1 MKTTAS
7 VLVTLLFAAPCGLLA
22 QSQPTYV
29 QFTPVAVKGALYKP
43 DSGPAP
49 HVGILIIH
57 RTSNVLA
64 QLATTELSKRGYL
77 VLAINPRSDN
87 NEAAVFW
94 EELALDVKS
103 GVEFLR
109 KQPGI
114 TKVLLLGGSGG
125 GPTMSFYQAVAERGP
140 SYCQGANK
148 LMECGSEL
156 ANLPKADGIIF
167 RDAHPGI
174 SVNVLRQ
181 INPAVMKD
189 DDPRAIDPA
198 LDPFRPDNGYVA
210 NGPSHYSDA
219 FKQQY
224 FRAQSTRM
232 NRLIAKA
239 LEKRAQMRAG
249 TYPYPDDD
257 VFVMVK
263 GGGPRLMEM
272 DPSIHHATKQPRKLL
287 RNDGTIVTQIIE
299 SVRPVARDAVT
310 YNTRFDTGTLL
321 LTLRS
326 FLSTNA
332 IRSTDSM
339 DGIDWCSSNNST
351 TCALREITV
360 PILLAT
366 MQAHYFMRDNELLY
380 EAAVSKDKDLIVVE
394 GATHGITPCKECE
407 TTPSQYSNSV
417 RNFFDYVQKWIDKRF

>member
-1 MKTTAS
+1 MPIGR
-7 VLVTLLFAAPCGLLA
+7 VLLFALLASAPCGLQA
-22 QSQPTYV
+22 QSNPTYV
-29 QFTPVAVKGALYKP
+29 QFTPSAVKGALYRP
-43 DSGPAP
+43 DTGPAP
-49 HVGILIIH
+49 HVGILLTH
-57 RTSNVLA
+57 RTSNVLG
-64 QLATTELSKRGYL
+64 QLATTELSRRGYL
-77 VLAINPRSDN
+77 VLALNPRSDN

-103 GVEFLR
+103 GIEFLR

-125 GPTMSFYQAVAERGP
+125 GPTMSFYQAVAEQGP

-148 LMECGSEL
+148 LVECGNEL
-156 ANLPKADGIIF
+156 ANLPKADGVIF

-181 INPAVMKD
+181 VNPAVTD
-189 DDPRAIDPA
+189 DADPRAIDA
-198 LDPFRPDNGYVA
+198 SLDPFSPANGYVA
-210 NGPSHYSDA
+210 NGPSHYSDE
-219 FKQQY
+219 FRQRY

-232 NRLIAKA
+232 NRLIAQA
-239 LEKRAQMRAG
+239 LEKRARMRAG

-272 DPSIHHATKQPRKLL
+272 DPAIHHTTAQPRKLL
-287 RNDGTIVTQIIE
+287 RNDGTVATQIVE
-299 SVRPVARDAVT
+299 NVRPVVRDAAM

-321 LTLRS
+321 LTVRS

-332 IRSTDSM
+332 IRSTDAM
-339 DGIDWCSSNNST
+339 DDIDWCSSNNST
-351 TCALREITV
+351 MCALRVITV

-407 TTPSQYSNSV
+407 TTPGQYSNSV
-417 RNFFDYVQKWIDKRF
+417 RNFFDYVKTWIDARF